1 MKIAHFF
8 VFRAGDKKKVLLAYY
23 VVKKGVRY
31 GQQYSRAYG

>member
-8 VFRAGDKKKVLLAYY
+8 VFPVGDKKKTLLAYY

-31 GQQYSRAYG
+31 GQQYSRTYG